1 MPDIGVQIE
10 LKPTGYKNVNTKN
23 EKKKKKG
30 QHKGHSTVQETL
42 LGVGAGVR
50 FPGDDTS
57 QLTFRE

>member
-10 LKPTGYKNVNTKN
+10 LKPTGYKHVKTKN
-23 EKKKKKG
+23 EKK
-30 QHKGHSTVQETL
+30 KGHSTVQETL
-42 LGVGAGVR
+42 IGVGEGVR